1 MYDNSTRLGPV
12 VGKKET
18 FNDERFDEKV
28 NYLAFTGKI
37 RKLCTVRNT
46 NLIELVFKY
55 IILTKL
61 SSYYE

>member
-37 RKLCTVRNT
+37 IKLCTVRKS
-46 NLIELVFKY
+46 L
-55 IILTKL
+55 
-61 SSYYE
+61 